1 MNIMKMMKEMSK
13 IQDNMKQAQEKLE
26 NLEVVGQAGAGMI
39 TVKMNGKMKPT
50 ALKIS
55 PEAMEDKDTSLLEDL
70 ILAALEDACIKA
82 KAAMEEEMQSAT
94 GGLNL
99 PAGMGDIFSG

>member
-26 NLEVVGQAGAGMI
+26 ALEVEGQAGAGMVQV
-39 TVKMNGKMKPT
+39 TMNGKMKPT
-50 ALKIS
+50 AIKIS
-55 PEAMEDKDTSLLEDL
+55 PDAMEDKDASLLEDL
-70 ILAALEDACIKA
+70 ILAALEDARIKA

-99 PAGMGDIFSG
+99 PEGMGGMFGG

>member
-26 NLEVVGQAGAGMI
+26 SLTVEGQAGAGMVQV
-39 TVKMNGKMKPT
+39 TMNGKMKPV

-55 PEAMEDKDTSLLEDL
+55 PEAIEDKDTSLLEDL
-70 ILAALEDACIKA
+70 ILAALEDARAKA
-82 KAAMEEEMQSAT
+82 KIAMEEEMQSAT

-99 PAGMGDIFSG
+99 PAGMGGLFGG

>member
-13 IQDNMKQAQEKLE
+13 IQENMKQAQEKLE
-26 NLEVVGQAGAGMI
+26 AIEVEGHAGAGMVQV
-39 TVKMNGKMKPT
+39 TMNGKMKPT
-50 ALKIS
+50 SIKIS
-55 PEAMEDKDTSLLEDL
+55 PEALEDKDATLLEDL
-70 ILAALEDACIKA
+70 LLAALEDARTKA

-99 PAGMGDIFSG
+99 PAGMDGLLGG